1 MKFRQAR
8 RNEVG
13 RVEAF
18 WSSQH
23 LHPTSSI
30 LLTGRSLNY
39 WNLYLTV
46 ASGYIFLGNFARF
59 SGQRFLKILLPN
71 RCRVVSLISN
81 RSQRTSKCGISTK
94 MSDTPAVSKSV
105 TMFLPQFCCVS
116 AIFKVLHEFS
126 LNLINRI
133 SRQQNLRQ
141 KKAVFFSGYLEQ
153 IGKEKQQ
160 WS

>member
-1 MKFRQAR
+1 MKFRRAR

-39 WNLYLTV
+39 WNLYLTG

-71 RCRVVSLISN
+71 RCRAVSLISN

-94 MSDTPAVSKSV
+94 MSGTPAAGKSV

-116 AIFKVLHEFS
+116 AIIQGLEFS

-133 SRQQNLRQ
+133 SRQQNPRQ
-141 KKAVFFSGYLEQ
+141 KKTVLFSGYLEQ